1 MSRILRRMRA
11 KGFTLI
17 ELLVVI
23 AIIGILAGLL
33 LPALSGARERA
44 RRIACLNNLKQIG
57 LSMRMYSADNNE
69 QFPSNFTAVANYV
82 GSNAPSLFICPSAKA
97 NNTPATSVKDMDDTH
112 CTYNLVQ
119 GVSEADS
126 PGAMLAFDKNGTKN
140 DVTTGP
146 GGFGGNHN
154 GDGGNVL
161 YVDGHVQ
168 WMNGNS
174 ITNVGTVAGH

>member
-1 MSRILRRMRA
+1 MSRMLRRMRG

-44 RRIACLNNLKQIG
+44 RRIACLNNMKQIG

-69 QFPSNFTAVANYV
+69 QFPSNFIAVANYV
-82 GSNAPSLFICPSAKA
+82 GSNAPTLFICPSSKA
-97 NNTPATSVKDMDDTH
+97 GFVAAASVAAMDDSH
-112 CTYNLVQ
+112 CCYDLVT
-119 GVSEADS
+119 GLSEADS
-126 PGAMLAFDKNGTKN
+126 PGAMLAFDKNGNK
-140 DVTTGP
+140 DVTSGSA
-146 GGFGGNHN
+146 GFGGNHN
-154 GDGGNVL
+154 SEGGNIL
-161 YVDGHVQ
+161 YVDGHVA

-174 ITNVGTVAGH
+174 VTGIVATAGH